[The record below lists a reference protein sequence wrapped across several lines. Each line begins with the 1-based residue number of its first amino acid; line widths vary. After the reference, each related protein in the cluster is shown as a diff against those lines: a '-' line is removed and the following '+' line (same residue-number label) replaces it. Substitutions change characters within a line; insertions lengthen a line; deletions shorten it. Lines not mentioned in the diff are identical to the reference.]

1 MTSSLISFALLALA
15 SSSSA
20 SAFPNLEKRVS
31 GITTSSNGINGA
43 TFDYIVVG
51 GGLAGMT
58 VASRLSEDPSVTVL
72 LIEAGADDRSN
83 DKIYDIYAYSQA
95 FGTSMDW
102 AWKAEQG
109 KVLHG
114 GKTLGGST
122 SINGGHWTRGLNAQY
137 DAWSKLLEDDE
148 ASVGWDWNGMF
159 SYMKKA
165 ETFSAPNAQQAAK
178 GAQSI
183 ASYHGTT
190 GPVQVTYP
198 DGMYGGPQQSA
209 FVNTIVGLTGISH
222 FKDLNGGTPNCVSI
236 TPVTLDWHRSDHR
249 SSSVEAYLTPVESA
263 RTNWVTLAKH
273 IVTKIQ
279 WSNPGSLPL
288 TASGVEYAYSTKADT
303 RYTAHAR
310 REVIIAAG
318 AIQTPQL
325 LQLSGI
331 GDPAVLK
338 PLGISTQ
345 VNLPTVGKNL
355 QEQTM
360 NSLGAGGNGFDNG
373 GQGPSDAIAYPNI
386 YQLFGSAA
394 STKVSQIQGNI
405 SAWATS
411 QAGSALSAAALQ
423 EIFQVQADLII
434 DHNAPVV
441 ELFFDS
447 GFPAPLGIDMWQ
459 LLPFSRGSVKITST
473 DPFTYPTIKVNYF
486 SVGMDLDMQ
495 VAGARLARRILTSAP
510 LSSLSTGETIPGSDV
525 PDNAARGSDA
535 AWQKWIKNG
544 FASVAHP
551 IGTAAMMRRDLGGV
565 VDAQL
570 RVYDTA
576 NVRVVDASVVP
587 LQISAHLS
595 STLYGVAEKAADLI
609 KAAHADSVV
618 DAKGKV
624 AVDLADVDNTT
635 SNNANAG
642 LGSFVDRDTY
652 APVIIG
658 LLGANVI
665 LLLLVAVFSVMN
677 FVRSGRAAGS
687 KAAYVPVKLREE
699 AAPRASFST
708 GHHTMYSD

>member
-1 MTSSLISFALLALA
+1 MASLISFALLALA
-15 SSSSA
+15 SSSA
-20 SAFPNLEKRVS
+20 AVPNLHKRIS
-31 GITTSSNGINGA
+31 GVTTSSNGINGS

-51 GGLAGMT
+51 GGLTGMT

-72 LIEAGADDRSN
+72 LIEAGQDDRSN
-83 DKIYDIYAYSQA
+83 EEVYDIYAYSQA
-95 FGTSMDW
+95 FGGPMDW

-109 KVLHG
+109 KVIHG
-114 GKTLGGST
+114 GKTLGGSS

-137 DAWSKLLEDDE
+137 DAWSTLLEDDE
-148 ASVGWDWNGMF
+148 ASVGWNWNGMF

-198 DGMYGGPQQSA
+198 DAMYGGPQQPA
-209 FVNTIVGLTGISH
+209 FVDTIVGLTGISH

-236 TPVTLDWHRSDHR
+236 TPLSIDWHRSDYR

-263 RTNWVTLAKH
+263 RTNWVTLARH

-279 WSNPGSLPL
+279 WSNPGSVPL
-288 TASGVEYAYSTKADT
+288 TASGVVYAYWTNATT
-303 RYTAHAR
+303 RYAVHAR

-331 GDPAVLK
+331 GDPAILS

-345 VNLPTVGKNL
+345 INLPTVGKNL
-355 QEQTM
+355 QEQTE
-360 NSLGAGGNGFDNG
+360 NALGAGGNGFDYG
-373 GQGPSDAIAYPNI
+373 GRGPSDAIAYPNI

-394 STKVSQIQGNI
+394 STKVSQIQGNL

-411 QAGSALSAAALQ
+411 QAGSALSAAALE
-423 EIFQVQADLII
+423 EIYQVQANLII
-434 DHNAPVV
+434 NNNAPVV

-447 GFPAPLGIDMWQ
+447 GFPDDLGIVLWQ

-486 SVGMDLDMQ
+486 SVAMDLDVQ
-495 VAGARLARRILTSAP
+495 VAGARLARRILTAAP
-510 LSSLSTGETIPGSDV
+510 LSSLSTGETVPGSAV

-535 AWQKWIKNG
+535 AWQQWIKNG

-570 RVYDTA
+570 RVYDTS

-587 LQISAHLS
+587 LQVSAHLS

-609 KAAHADSVV
+609 KAA
-618 DAKGKV
+618 
-624 AVDLADVDNTT
+624 
-635 SNNANAG
+635 
-642 LGSFVDRDTY
+642 
-652 APVIIG
+652 
-658 LLGANVI
+658 
-665 LLLLVAVFSVMN
+665 
-677 FVRSGRAAGS
+677 
-687 KAAYVPVKLREE
+687 
-699 AAPRASFST
+699 
-708 GHHTMYSD
+708 